1 MIKQKAFSRLN
12 QRNQTMLLPNLTD
25 FETHSTVQS
34 NRRPVK
40 KGALDKSRGLVEIE
54 RDLCK
59 GCLLCIEACPPAVLV
74 VSKSLNKMG
83 YHPAEYIG
91 EKCTACGA
99 CFYICPE
106 PGSIRVFK
114 KRSEKRKSEEKI

>member
-1 MIKQKAFSRLN
+1 MQKLTSLETDSMTRSR
-12 QRNQTMLLPNLTD
+12 
-25 FETHSTVQS
+25 HSEYE
-34 NRRPVK
+34 NRD
-40 KGALDKSRGLVEIE
+40 AEQARGRVEIE
-54 RDLCK
+54 ADLCK

-74 VSKSLNKMG
+74 VSTSLNKMG